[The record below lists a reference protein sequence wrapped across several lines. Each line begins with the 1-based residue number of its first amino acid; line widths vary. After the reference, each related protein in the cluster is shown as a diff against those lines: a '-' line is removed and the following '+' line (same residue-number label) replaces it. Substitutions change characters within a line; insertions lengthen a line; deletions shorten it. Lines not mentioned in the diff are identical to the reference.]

1 MSIARRILSNTIAQ
15 ILGKAGLALLGL
27 AVVKI
32 ATNYLSVQGYGEYV
46 MVYEFLAFFGIAAD
60 LGLFTIAVKEMSKD
74 ESKIPKIIGNIISLR
89 TILCAIT
96 MVAAVITVFLIPG
109 YKGTHIALG
118 VGIASITTFL
128 TIINGTIS
136 SVLQTKLRMGLAS
149 IAVVAGKIVSVGIMV
164 YIVFYGFPEDK
175 ETGFYMLIMAGIFG
189 NLVMTMVTDHFVR
202 KITPITYRFDFDIW
216 KDVFVKTLPYGLALI
231 LNTLYCRMNS
241 LFISFYRGQ
250 EEVGIYAVA
259 MRILEQLTV
268 LPLYFMNSVLPV
280 LTKSLSEKNDKYKD
294 IIRYSFDFLAAMAVP
309 MAVGGVVLSTSVI
322 SLISRKEYLSH
333 PGFYGSD
340 IALEIL
346 VLAVLFQ
353 FLNILFNFVLIA
365 LNKQVKLLYINAA
378 CVLFAI
384 ILDVIVVPIYG
395 FRGATVTSVLNEL
408 FILLG
413 SYFVAKHYLKFS
425 LNFKNLGKII
435 LSAFV
440 MGIVLY
446 LLEPITYEY
455 LHHYNVLLL
464 VLIGMAS
471 YIAMLFVTGTVSKEM
486 LALIKKGKESVPQ
499 APLL

>member
-15 ILGKAGLALLGL
+15 ILGKAGLAILGL

-89 TILCAIT
+89 TILCVIT
-96 MVAAVITVFLIPG
+96 MGAAVITVFLIPG

-164 YIVFYGFPEDK
+164 YIVFYGFPQDK

-231 LNTLYCRMNS
+231 LNTLYFRMNS
-241 LFISFYRGQ
+241 LFISFYKGQ

-280 LTKSLSEKNDKYKD
+280 LTKSLQEKNEKYKD

-384 ILDVIVVPIYG
+384 ILDIIVVPMYG

-413 SYFVAKHYLKFS
+413 SYFVVKHYLKFS
-425 LNFKNLGKII
+425 LNFKNLAKII
-435 LSAFV
+435 LSALV
-440 MGIVLY
+440 MGVIIY
-446 LLEPITYEY
+446 FLEPITYQY
-455 LHHYNVLLL
+455 LHHYNVILL
-464 VLIGMAS
+464 VLLGIGV
-471 YIAMLFVTGTVSKEM
+471 YIIMLFATGTVSKEM
-486 LALIKKGKESVPQ
+486 LALLKKGKDITPIHQ
-499 APLL
+499 L

>member
-1 MSIARRILSNTIAQ
+1 MSIARRILSNTLAQ
-15 ILGKAGLALLGL
+15 IFGKAVLALLGL

-32 ATNYLSVQGYGEYV
+32 ATNYLSVEGYGEYV
-46 MVYEFLAFFGIAAD
+46 MIYEFLAFFGIAAD

-74 ESKIPKIIGNIISLR
+74 ESKIPKIIGNIVSLR
-89 TILCAIT
+89 TILCVIT
-96 MVAAVITVFLIPG
+96 MGAAVITVFAIPG

-128 TIINGTIS
+128 TIINSTIS
-136 SVLQTKLRMGLAS
+136 SVLQTKLRMGLAA
-149 IAVVAGKIVSVGIMV
+149 IAVVMGKIVSVAIMA
-164 YIVFYGFPEDK
+164 YIVFYGFPDNK
-175 ETGFYMLIMAGIFG
+175 EVGFYMLIVAGIFG
-189 NLVMTMVTDHFVR
+189 NLVMTMVTDHYVR
-202 KITPITYRFDFDIW
+202 KITVVEYRFDFDIW

-231 LNTLYCRMNS
+231 LNTMYFRVNS
-241 LFISFYRGQ
+241 LFISLYRGQ

-280 LTKSLSEKNDKYKD
+280 LTKSLQEKNDKYKD

-309 MAVGGVVLSTSVI
+309 MAVGGVVLSTSII
-322 SLISRKEYLSH
+322 SLISTKDYLSH

-340 IALEIL
+340 VALEIL

-384 ILDVIVVPIYG
+384 ILDLFVVPLYG

-408 FILLG
+408 FILIG

-425 LNFKNLGKII
+425 LNFKNLAKII
-435 LSAFV
+435 LSAFA
-440 MGIVLY
+440 MGLALY
-446 LLEPITYEY
+446 LLEPITYQY

-464 VLIGMAS
+464 VLIGVVV
-471 YIAMLFVTGTVSKEM
+471 YIGMLFATKTVSKEM
-486 LALIKKGKESVPQ
+486 LALIKKGTPQ
-499 APLL
+499 APISQP